1 LEDLGRVHWALKLFG
16 RVGGRSLLAQVEEIL
31 AEVVGLLEE
40 SLLSQVVLDILEV
53 AVGHWE
59 LG

>member
-1 LEDLGRVHWALKLFG
+1 
-16 RVGGRSLLAQVEEIL
+16 
-31 AEVVGLLEE
+31 LLEE